1 MHIFVKSRDNIEE
14 ALEKD
19 PEIINEYN
27 IISIYSWYCESPIKE
42 DRYNILKLE
51 FDDITERELQQY
63 PKGYKLFSEADAERI
78 KDFADSRLDPEKKLI
93 VHCDAGISRS
103 GAVGFCLNDYLNNYI
118 ESHYRHLASFLRDNP
133 HIVPNPYISRVLNK
147 VLYYSD
153 LKEDK

>member
-1 MHIFVKSRDNIEE
+1 MRIFVKSRDNIEE

-19 PEIINEYN
+19 PKIINEYN
-27 IISIYSWYCESPIKE
+27 IISIYSRYCESPIKE

-63 PKGYKLFSEADAERI
+63 PERYKLFSENDARRI
-78 KDFADSRLDPEKKLI
+78 KDFTDSRLDPEKKLI

-103 GAVGFCLNDYLNNYI
+103 GAVGLCLNDYLNNYI
-118 ESHYRHLASFLRDNP
+118 ESHYRHLAAFLRDNP
-133 HIVPNPYISRVLNK
+133 YIVPNPYISRVLNK